1 MDSVIMMHLIEPL
14 ISSVKLYYKKIYI
27 KYKIIKFFVA
37 NNIKN
42 RWLMIYRIIYNI
54 MINRVLV
61 ILDFVMIQ

>member
-14 ISSVKLYYKKIYI
+14 ISSVKLYYKKI
-27 KYKIIKFFVA
+27 KIIKFFVA

>member
-1 MDSVIMMHLIEPL
+1 MDSVIMMHLIGPL

-27 KYKIIKFFVA
+27 KKKIIKFFVA